1 MGRFDYAGASVFVA
15 GGTSGI
21 NLGIAEAFAEA
32 GAAMAVMS
40 RNAERVDE
48 AARQLA
54 RYGGKVLGLKGDV
67 RDFDQVR
74 SAMEAAHGAHGPFDV
89 LVSGAAGNFLCPAVD
104 LSPNGFKVVVDI
116 DLLGTF
122 HVMRAGFDFARRPGA
137 SFINISAPQSTSPAP
152 MQVHV
157 CAAKA
162 GLVTPLRDG
171 MNLVAKEY
179 VAAQDPEDPGVLILS
194 RFAGSAEQM
203 GEALLVNPFSRE
215 ELSEAIQKALT
226 MPREERIRK
235 WKALMK
241 VVRDT
246 DVARWRDDYVQALMA
261 ASQSKEGSQ

>member
-162 GLVTPLRDG
+162 GLDQVMRVLALEWGEHGVRVNSIMPGPIEGTGGLR
-171 MNLVAKEY
+171 
-179 VAAQDPEDPGVLILS
+179 
-194 RFAGSAEQM
+194 R
-203 GEALLVNPFSRE
+203 LLTE
-215 ELSEAIQKALT
+215 
-226 MPREERIRK
+226 EERPQFEGRVPLK
-235 WKALMK
+235 RVGQKS
-241 VVRDT
+241 
-246 DVARWRDDYVQALMA
+246 DVANMALFLGSPLASYVTGALIPVDGGVSLLGGRNYA
-261 ASQSKEGSQ
+261 GIAQPTPRG